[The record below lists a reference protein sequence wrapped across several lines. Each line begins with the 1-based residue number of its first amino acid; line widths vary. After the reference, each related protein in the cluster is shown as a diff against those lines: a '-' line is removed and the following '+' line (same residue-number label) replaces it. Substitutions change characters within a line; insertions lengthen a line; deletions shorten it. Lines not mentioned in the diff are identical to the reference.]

1 MSSLSNPG
9 LLSTI
14 RGASSEIQ
22 SACRLPETY
31 DLTLASDRLAFLK
44 MTAPPRVVEE
54 DDYVDSEDED
64 AFAAAADAAA
74 NQSDAMWIIKPSAMN
89 RGRGI
94 KVVKNIE
101 PLRRE
106 LSGDVDDFSEDSGID
121 SWRGADMDV
130 LIQRYVKNP
139 LLVNGRRKFDV
150 RAYCLVSR
158 CDDGNLIAYFHEGYA
173 RVGLVDY
180 DGDEGQ

>member
-1 MSSLSNPG
+1 
-9 LLSTI
+9 
-14 RGASSEIQ
+14 
-22 SACRLPETY
+22 
-31 DLTLASDRLAFLK
+31 

-101 PLRRE
+101 RRRE
-106 LSGDVDDFSEDSGID
+106 LSGDVDDFSEGSGID

-130 LIQRYVKNP
+130 LIS
-139 LLVNGRRKFDV
+139 
-150 RAYCLVSR
+150 AT
-158 CDDGNLIAYFHEGYA
+158 
-173 RVGLVDY
+173 
-180 DGDEGQ
+180 